1 MADRVNG
8 RTCWKHFVSIS
19 KRLCFQSVGV
29 GELYWLLTAQ
39 FEEENV
45 MASNPEIPTPDTV
58 NPQSPAEIPVSP
70 PPEETPFSEPPEIV
84 PETPNIDEPDR
95 APSELPPPPD

>member
-1 MADRVNG
+1 LEAFCFDIKTIMLPVG
-8 RTCWKHFVSIS
+8 RRRGT
-19 KRLCFQSVGV
+19 LG
-29 GELYWLLTAQ
+29 LLTAQ

>member
-1 MADRVNG
+1 
-8 RTCWKHFVSIS
+8 
-19 KRLCFQSVGV
+19 
-29 GELYWLLTAQ
+29 
-39 FEEENV
+39 
-45 MASNPEIPTPDTV
+45 
-58 NPQSPAEIPVSP
+58 VSP